1 MGFDVEAKPNR
12 AKGELNPVALI
23 QITAPDDNDEVL
35 LLHCVAA
42 GVAAAAPERT
52 AELRRVLTDPTI
64 VPVGVGIA
72 ADLVHVAES
81 FPRVV
86 AADFAEPPP
95 GEPSRGEEDP
105 SSSSRPSARRPATTS
120 AFLDAFVCSQVVHMF
135 YNRGDPASLA
145 KLAKTLLG
153 LDLPKSRAV
162 QLSDWSRRPLTP
174 IQSKYAADDAR
185 VSARVFRAQHAAH
198 APPDVPLEPWAA
210 CFVGLRNED
219 DLDRR
224 AAEVRDGSFARC
236 PASMRDD
243 FLEWAMRRDALA
255 DFAANARRFEAVC
268 RAFIRADAGDPAYA
282 SPVQTLRTALQTSEM
297 TGVGTDRRVREAYR
311 TIASAASPSSS
322 ADNVWEVA
330 VAIPGAGARE
340 LFGGGGVSGGGV
352 RGGDED
358 DDAFAW
364 SGTGR
369 DYKSAK
375 RSAAAKAL
383 AAFRKAADGA
393 WHCEAFVEAAGGEGG
408 GGRGCCAPTRGG
420 EAKARREKVWA
431 ACRRRAE
438 REGGGGR
445 GRGMMMPPSLFYRC
459 GGDDERSSASDV
471 LSSRA
476 GGAMLVFLAADAKPS
491 ERECGNIL
499 TARSARSSRGPAVR
513 LARRD
518 AGDPR
523 AGARRSFPP
532 SSARARLPSPG
543 PRTPPR
549 AFPRTSSRGPRR
561 RRARARRRPRRRAL
575 RGGLRDG
582 VPPCPPPPPPRPPA
596 PPARRG
602 A

>member
-1 MGFDVEAKPNR
+1 MRRSALAAASESVAAAARTLGRAAGTSPPLSRLSAPPPPARAFASDVWVKPRSAPRSASPPPPEGSAPPRVTTAYSLTALEAELRRAFPPGGPGALPRSDDPAHRAPPSSPRLRFVGFDVEAKPNR

-23 QITAPDDNDEVL
+23 QITAPDDDDEVL

-64 VPVGVGIA
+64 VPVGVGVA

-95 GEPSRGEEDP
+95 GEPSPGEEDP

-224 AAEVRDGSFARC
+224 AAEVRDGSFAKC
-236 PASMRDD
+236 PAAMRDD
-243 FLEWAMRRDALA
+243 FLAWATRRDALRR
-255 DFAANARRFEAVC
+255 FAADARRFEAVC

-311 TIASAASPSSS
+311 TIASASSPSSS
-322 ADNVWEVA
+322 SDNVWEVA
-330 VAIPGAGARE
+330 VAIRGPGARE
-340 LFGGGGVSGGGV
+340 LFGGGGVSGVGV
-352 RGGDED
+352 RGGGDE

-393 WHCEAFVEAAGGEGG
+393 WHCEAFVEAAGGGGGG

-438 REGGGGR
+438 REGGRGGE
-445 GRGMMMPPSLFYRC
+445 GE
-459 GGDDERSSASDV
+459 GDDDASESV
-471 LSSRA
+471 
-476 GGAMLVFLAADAKPS
+476 
-491 ERECGNIL
+491 
-499 TARSARSSRGPAVR
+499 
-513 LARRD
+513 
-518 AGDPR
+518 
-523 AGARRSFPP
+523 
-532 SSARARLPSPG
+532 
-543 PRTPPR
+543 
-549 AFPRTSSRGPRR
+549 
-561 RRARARRRPRRRAL
+561 
-575 RGGLRDG
+575 
-582 VPPCPPPPPPRPPA
+582 
-596 PPARRG
+596 
-602 A
+602 